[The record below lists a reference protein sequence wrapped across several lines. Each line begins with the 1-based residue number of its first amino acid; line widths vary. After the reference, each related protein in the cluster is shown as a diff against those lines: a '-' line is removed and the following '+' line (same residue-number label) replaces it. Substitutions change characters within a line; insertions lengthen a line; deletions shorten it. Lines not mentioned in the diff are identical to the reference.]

1 MNRKIALTVLALVLA
16 FSPAFAED
24 QAPVDTTDIAVQEEL
39 TGSWW
44 YGRTIDSF
52 SFEGLQ
58 NVQTRT
64 LTSLLRP
71 YVGQVFTEE
80 LENEIIN
87 LLYAQTWLEYVE
99 GFDMQLD
106 PVTGAMN
113 VTISLHEI
121 AMIDDIV
128 FNGNDE
134 ISDRVLLSEQ
144 GLQEGDFFSP
154 GLLRANASMLQTY
167 YQGRG
172 FADALVNAHS
182 EIDEADNT
190 VRIVYTISEGLQYKV
205 RSINFIGISAM
216 SEKDL
221 KREMSSKERSFFRSG
236 NFVASKM
243 DQDMQTLLAFYNDNG
258 YIDAVVQGYTVE
270 DVTEPDDKYH
280 MVAIDITI
288 SEGSQWL
295 LGSITFEGNTVF
307 SDEDIQKVIYMK
319 SGVVH
324 DQSEVLAQIQA
335 VASLYYNDGYIQT
348 AINPVITRD
357 EENHLVNYNLVIT
370 ESEQSVIE
378 RIVITGLTKTKP
390 YVIERE
396 LELHVGDVFSQAAL
410 QASGQNILNTGIVT
424 DISTGLYQ
432 GETENGVILEIA
444 VEEGNQMQLQ
454 FGATFGGTVD
464 GFPVSGFL
472 QWSDTNIFGTGRDFA
487 ITTNLSPD
495 TQAVSLSLS
504 DSWVGN
510 KRWSNGISFSIERS
524 SYDNVLQRGTGS
536 PYYDGRDKNN
546 VTYPL
551 GLNSN
556 ADWRGKNMVTSASID
571 PMSYDFYTFSIG
583 YSTGYTFNFRP
594 GNLTL
599 SGGLS
604 IGLSHAIY
612 DDSYD
617 PYEWLIK
624 KYHDKWQFS
633 NKLSMSITWDGR
645 DLVTNTTRGYL
656 LSASY
661 TYAGGFLGGLS
672 NYNRLGFSAA
682 GYVPLFTYTNDENKS
697 SSLVLSGTTSLSLM
711 LPQFWNNTYDHGWDV
726 YSPFD
731 GATRYEML
739 YLDGMNTGR
748 GFSVQ
753 LYKSLLWHNQIE
765 LSYPIVRNILNFEV
779 FISADGAIDDLEELN
794 SFGDL
799 NWYFGTG
806 FGIKLRIPGFPL
818 GLYWVKNAVYNVPD
832 LGYEDQFH
840 IIDNSILGGSI
851 VLAITTSIY

>member
-99 GFDMQLD
+99 GFDMKLD

-280 MVAIDITI
+280 MVAVDITI

-524 SYDNVLQRGTGS
+524 SYDNVLQRGTES
-536 PYYDGRDKNN
+536 AYYDGRDKYN

-551 GLNSN
+551 GFESN
-556 ADWRGKNMVTSASID
+556 AAWRDAGMLTSASVD
-571 PMSYDFYTFSIG
+571 LMSYDFYTFSIG

-599 SGGLS
+599 SAGLS

-617 PYEWLIK
+617 PYEALIM

-731 GATRYEML
+731 GATR
-739 YLDGMNTGR
+739 
-748 GFSVQ
+748 
-753 LYKSLLWHNQIE
+753 
-765 LSYPIVRNILNFEV
+765 
-779 FISADGAIDDLEELN
+779 
-794 SFGDL
+794 
-799 NWYFGTG
+799 
-806 FGIKLRIPGFPL
+806 
-818 GLYWVKNAVYNVPD
+818 
-832 LGYEDQFH
+832 
-840 IIDNSILGGSI
+840 
-851 VLAITTSIY
+851 

>member
-1 MNRKIALTVLALVLA
+1 MSRKIALTVLALLLA
-16 FSPAFAED
+16 FSPVYAED
-24 QAPVDTTDIAVQEEL
+24 QAIVDTTDTAVQEEL

-52 SFEGLQ
+52 SFAGLQ
-58 NVQTRT
+58 NVQSRI

-71 YVGQVFTEE
+71 YVGQVLTED

-87 LLYAQTWLEYVE
+87 LLYAQPWLEYVD
-99 GFDMQLD
+99 GMDMQLD

-113 VTISLHEI
+113 VEISVHEI
-121 AMIDDIV
+121 AMIDSIV

-134 ISDRVLLSEQ
+134 LSDRVLLSEQ

-167 YQGRG
+167 YNSRG

-182 EIDEADNT
+182 EIDEDDNT
-190 VRIVYTISEGLQYKV
+190 VTIVYTVSEGVQYKI

-216 SEKDL
+216 REKDL

-236 NFVASKM
+236 NFVASTM
-243 DQDMQTLLAFYNDNG
+243 DQDMQVLLAYYNDNG
-258 YIDAVVQGYTVE
+258 YIDAVIEGYE
-270 DVTEPDDKYH
+270 IHDVTEADDKYH
-280 MVAIDITI
+280 MVAVDITI

-295 LGSITFEGNTVF
+295 LGTISFEGNTVF
-307 SDEDIQKVIYMK
+307 SDEEIQNVLYMK

-324 DQSEVLAQIQA
+324 NQSEVLTQIQA
-335 VASLYYNDGYIQT
+335 VASLYYNSGYIQT
-348 AINPVITRD
+348 AIDPVITRD
-357 EENHLVNYNLVIT
+357 EENHLINYNLVIR

-396 LELHVGDVFSQAAL
+396 LELKVGDVFSQAAL

-487 ITTNLSPD
+487 ISTNLSPD
-495 TQAVSLSLS
+495 TQSVSLSLS
-504 DSWVGN
+504 DGWVGN
-510 KRWSNGISFSIERS
+510 KRWSNGISLSVERS
-524 SYDNVLQRGTGS
+524 SYDNVLQRGTDS
-536 PYYDGRDKNN
+536 PYYDGRDKFNQ
-546 VTYPL
+546 TYPL
-551 GLNSN
+551 GFDSN
-556 ADWRGKNMVTSASID
+556 ADWRANGMLTSRAVD
-571 PMSYDFYTFSIG
+571 LMSYDFYTFSIG

-594 GNLTL
+594 GDLTL
-599 SGGLS
+599 SAGLS
-604 IGLSHAIY
+604 IGLSHAFY

-617 PYEWLIK
+617 PYEALIM

-633 NKLSMSITWDGR
+633 NRLSLSITWDGR
-645 DLVTNTTRGYL
+645 DLITDTTKGYL

-672 NYNRLGFSAA
+672 NYNRLSFSAA

-779 FISADGAIDDLEELN
+779 FISADGAIEDLEELN
-794 SFGDL
+794 RFSDL
-799 NWYFGTG
+799 NWYFATG

-818 GLYWVKNAVYNVPD
+818 GLYWVKNATWDKTDNFQ
-832 LGYEDQFH
+832 L
-840 IIDNSILGGSI
+840 IDNSILGGSI

>member
-357 EENHLVNYNLVIT
+357 EESHLVNYNLVIT

-524 SYDNVLQRGTGS
+524 SYDNVLQRGTES
-536 PYYDGRDKNN
+536 AYYDGRDKYN

-551 GLNSN
+551 GFESN
-556 ADWRGKNMVTSASID
+556 AAWRDAGMLTSASVD
-571 PMSYDFYTFSIG
+571 LMSYDFYTFSIG

-599 SGGLS
+599 SAGLS

-617 PYEWLIK
+617 PYEALIM

-779 FISADGAIDDLEELN
+779 FISADGAIEDLEELN

-818 GLYWVKNAVYNVPD
+818 GLYWVKNATWDKYD
-832 LGYEDQFH
+832 DFQL
-840 IIDNSILGGSI
+840 IDNSILGGSI